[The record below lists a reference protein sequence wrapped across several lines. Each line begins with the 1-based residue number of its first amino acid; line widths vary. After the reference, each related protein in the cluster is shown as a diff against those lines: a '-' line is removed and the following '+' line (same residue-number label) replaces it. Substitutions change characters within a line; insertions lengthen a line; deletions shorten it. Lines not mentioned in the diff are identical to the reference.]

1 MTGVVLISSTCIS
14 LCKCKVLPILFA
26 SSAICYAGYIKYMR
40 FSVNR
45 DLKNVISL
53 QNELLAMCK
62 ESLKILRRNCK
73 IKLNFET
80 CFQQFS

>member
-1 MTGVVLISSTCIS
+1 MTGIVLISSTFIS
-14 LCKCKVLPILFA
+14 LCKCKILPTLFA
-26 SSAICYAGYIKYMR
+26 SSIICYAGYIKYSR
-40 FSVNR
+40 FYANR

-62 ESLKILRRNCK
+62 ESLKILRRSCK

>member
-1 MTGVVLISSTCIS
+1 M
-14 LCKCKVLPILFA
+14 LPTLFA
-26 SSAICYAGYIKYMR
+26 SSMICCAGYIKYMR
-40 FSVNR
+40 FYANR
-45 DLKNVISL
+45 DLKNVIAL

-62 ESLKILRRNCK
+62 ESLKILRRNCE